1 MNNKIYLSYSY
12 NDKSWANQF
21 MIALENQGIEIRL
34 PNLTSGEYAK
44 ETIRFALRKSSV
56 LVVLLSSNSVN
67 NNWIFFEFGAAV
79 ADNKRII
86 SIVIDD
92 LKQEQLPI
100 PMMKYL
106 CLHESS
112 PTSAAEEVTRFIQ
125 N

>member
-34 PNLTSGEYAK
+34 PNLTAGEYA
-44 ETIRFALRKSSV
+44 EEAIRSALRKSSI

-67 NNWIFFEFGAAV
+67 SNWIFFEFGAAV
-79 ADNKRII
+79 ADNKKII

-92 LKQEQLPI
+92 LKQEQLPT

-106 CLHESS
+106 CLYESS
-112 PTSAAEEVTRFIQ
+112 PTSAAEEVARFIQ